1 MKNTLKLIVASAAF
15 IVLPASLQAGEADC
29 AASKSCCPAAK
40 ATSTSTS
47 TSTESGTCCA
57 SKGNYVMLKLKGGD
71 ADAISQTLT
80 HVAGVSAADTCSES
94 KFTKISFD
102 KEKVC
107 SSKIMAAI
115 KDAGYK
121 VQAQRVTYAV
131 EGMSCGACSSKVT
144 KALTKLKGVTDAKVC
159 TESKQAVI
167 DFNPKKVTVE
177 KILATLD
184 ATGFKASEVVN

>member
-1 MKNTLKLIVASAAF
+1 MKNTLKLIVASTALL
-15 IVLPASLQAGEADC
+15 VLPASLQAGEADC
-29 AASKSCCPAAK
+29 AASKTCCPAAK
-40 ATSTSTS
+40 STSTGTDS
-47 TSTESGTCCA
+47 STCCA

-71 ADAISQTLT
+71 AGAISQTLSK
-80 HVAGVSAADTCSES
+80 VAGVSTADTCSES

-107 SSKIMAAI
+107 STKIMAAL

-131 EGMSCGACSSKVT
+131 DGMSCGACSSKVT
-144 KALTKLKGVTDAKVC
+144 KALTKLKGVSDAKVC

-167 DFNPKKVTVE
+167 DFNPNKVTTE